1 MPSKHIDNEL
11 WKQIQEKHI
20 QMVIETKTSLND
32 TDVLKAIIKKG
43 LDVITNDDVLKN
55 IKKKNKHR
63 KEQSNERFFD

>member
-11 WKQIQEKHI
+11 WNKIQEKHI
-20 QMVIETKTSLND
+20 QMVIETKTSLKD

-55 IKKKNKHR
+55 IKKEK
-63 KEQSNERFFD
+63 